1 MTEWTFRLT
10 LRGIELTDEQLDA
23 LHEAGCDD
31 GSFSAEPD
39 GTVLGFFDREAS
51 TEQDAV
57 ISAIVDVEHAGINA
71 RVIRVQADDD
81 WLTATEIAARV
92 GRSRQSVALLAR
104 GERGP
109 GDFPAPAARRSSSN
123 PLWGWSEVE
132 EWFERYE
139 PEAVQAHA
147 PRLSP
152 DFLAEVNDRLDLRE
166 RLRHSPNA
174 PWRPKLNEALP
185 LGA

>member
-10 LRGIELTDEQLDA
+10 LRGIELTDDQLDA
-23 LHEAGCDD
+23 LHKAGCDD

-39 GTVLGFFDREAS
+39 GTVLGFFDRDAP

-57 ISAIVDVEHAGINA
+57 LSAIVDIEQSGVGA
-71 RVIRVQADDD
+71 RVLRVQADDD
-81 WLTATEIAARV
+81 WLTTSEIAERV

-104 GERGP
+104 GQRGP
-109 GDFPAPAARRSSSN
+109 GGFPPPVARRDSSN
-123 PLWGWSEVE
+123 PLWRWAEVE
-132 EWFERYE
+132 AWFERYDS
-139 PEAVQAHA
+139 QAMPTHR

-174 PWRPKLNEALP
+174 PWRAKLNETLP

>member
-10 LRGIELTDEQLDA
+10 LRGIELTDEQLDT
-23 LHEAGCDD
+23 LLEAGCDG
-31 GSFSAEPD
+31 GSFLVEPD
-39 GTVLGFFDREAS
+39 GTVLGFFDREAP

-57 ISAIVDVEHAGINA
+57 ISVIVDGEHAGIGA
-71 RVIRVQADDD
+71 RVLGVQADDD
-81 WLTATEIAARV
+81 WLTASEIAERV

-109 GDFPAPAARRSSSN
+109 GDFPAPVARQRSSN
-123 PLWGWSEVE
+123 RLWSWSEAE
-132 EWFERYE
+132 AWFERYE
-139 PEAVQAHA
+139 PEVVPAHG
-147 PRLSP
+147 PRFAP

-166 RLRHSPNA
+166 RLRHPPHA